1 MINEN
6 RLGNPACTF
15 PIAYSFG
22 DQSPLCSESGAE
34 AILETMKKHND
45 GQVCLFKIEKAGHN
59 IQSENPKALFAAMKG
74 FFDGEH
80 IDNKVWQ
87 PTRRGDYQWHG
98 ETPKKDFVHP
108 DKW

>member
-1 MINEN
+1 MLQQCPVFPPGYLKNPMINEN

-59 IQSENPKALFAAMKG
+59 I
-74 FFDGEH
+74 
-80 IDNKVWQ
+80 
-87 PTRRGDYQWHG
+87 
-98 ETPKKDFVHP
+98 
-108 DKW
+108 

>member
-1 MINEN
+1 
-6 RLGNPACTF
+6 
-15 PIAYSFG
+15 
-22 DQSPLCSESGAE
+22 
-34 AILETMKKHND
+34 
-45 GQVCLFKIEKAGHN
+45 
-59 IQSENPKALFAAMKG
+59 MKG